1 VSGVCA
7 VWPLALCVCAC
18 VSVSVHVYYILVILL
33 YTCPHTAI
41 YVPAYCYIRVL
52 ILLYTCPHTA
62 IHVSSYCN
70 MCPYTAIYV
79 SSYREARKEGGIVTN
94 KEAGK
99 ERKLATL
106 THMQNASRRT
116 AMRAAMEAG
125 AVRTLLVL
133 PVQK

>member
-1 VSGVCA
+1 
-7 VWPLALCVCAC
+7 
-18 VSVSVHVYYILVILL
+18 
-33 YTCPHTAI
+33 
-41 YVPAYCYIRVL
+41 
-52 ILLYTCPHTA
+52 
-62 IHVSSYCN
+62 

-79 SSYREARKEGGIVTN
+79 STYREARKEGGIVTN

-99 ERKLATL
+99 ECKPATL

-133 PVQK
+133 LVQQCKY